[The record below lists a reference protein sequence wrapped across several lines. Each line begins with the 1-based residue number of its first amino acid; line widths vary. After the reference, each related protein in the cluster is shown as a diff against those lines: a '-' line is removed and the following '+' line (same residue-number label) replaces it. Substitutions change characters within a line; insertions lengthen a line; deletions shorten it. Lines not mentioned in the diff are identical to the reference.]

1 MNLKHKVNLVCSKV
15 SSQVIPKATAAAK
28 AVVAKVAPV
37 ASSTAERVF
46 SKVDR
51 LAHDALQKEVELLNK
66 YPNVAMLLS
75 QGTVMKMAAAKG
87 FERSARADAQTVIT
101 TNM

>member
-1 MNLKHKVNLVCSKV
+1 MNLKHKFNLVCSKV

-28 AVVAKVAPV
+28 VVVAKVAPL
-37 ASSTAERVF
+37 ASITAERVF

-75 QGTVMKMAAAKG
+75 QGTVMKWPPPRGLSVRRRPMLKP
-87 FERSARADAQTVIT
+87 
-101 TNM
+101 